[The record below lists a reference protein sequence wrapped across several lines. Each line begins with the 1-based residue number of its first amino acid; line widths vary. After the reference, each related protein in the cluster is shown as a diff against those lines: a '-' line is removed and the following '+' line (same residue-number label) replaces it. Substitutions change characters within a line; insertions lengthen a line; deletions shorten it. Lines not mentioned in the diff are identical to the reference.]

1 MKEVTFVFEPE
12 LWNNNGKYTLE
23 TLSDVQKVSDWFQDL
38 NSWKVEDEYE
48 TISFEPFQNK
58 IKCTFT
64 SLFTDDSDILIEY
77 LLDPDDDGN
86 HPIQFGNEEYLCM
99 GNSIK
104 LIEAK

>member
-1 MKEVTFVFEPE
+1 MKEVTFVFEPH
-12 LWNNNGKYTLE
+12 LWNENGTYTLE
-23 TLSDVQKVSDWFQDL
+23 TPSDVQKVADWFQDL
-38 NSWKVEDEYE
+38 NSWKVEDDYE

-64 SLFTDDSDILIEY
+64 TLFEEDQIEY

-86 HPIQFGNEEYLCM
+86 HQIQFGDEEYLCM

-104 LIEAK
+104 LIEAN